1 MNSMKKKSKLM
12 IKIYIFILK
21 QDVKFFDSSPK

>member
-1 MNSMKKKSKLM
+1 MKKKSKLM